1 MLSVC
6 RKSTRVGYNEVS
18 SLVVEGSVSG
28 TGRVPCSGQAL
39 VAKVHG
45 VAVIQQR
52 LSYLGIKDN
61 SLNVRIKGKHMLFQ
75 YWE

>member
-1 MLSVC
+1 MYYLFFFLNLVC
-6 RKSTRVGYNEVS
+6 VKTFTRVGYNEVS
-18 SLVVEGSVSG
+18 SLVVEGSVSS

-52 LSYLGIKDN
+52 LSYLRLK
-61 SLNVRIKGKHMLFQ
+61 RQ
-75 YWE
+75 QTE